1 MADHTHIRRLIWGI
15 LLFAAGF
22 LMFVTIPGRVREIQ
36 DAGRYIPG
44 LRFGFYVIS
53 VFLMIGGGRKIYEH
67 TRKTGKDDPE
77 S

>member
-15 LLFAAGF
+15 LLFVAGF
-22 LMFVTIPGRVREIQ
+22 LMFVTIPERVREIQ

-53 VFLMIGGGRKIYEH
+53 VFLMIGGGKKIYDH
-67 TRKTGKDDPE
+67 TRGASKNNPG
-77 S
+77 